1 MHKFIFHADPG
12 HGWLAVKR
20 SLIERL
26 DLLTQISTCS
36 YQRGGTVYLEEDCDA
51 NRLLHALKER
61 GEEYTI
67 ETRHTNERSPIRSY
81 PHFSAKHAPFEP
93 EPQMFVEYN
102 DEKYRIEYRYKR
114 GRWAVT
120 RLRDGLLMA
129 MRPWQLQRAQ
139 RCA

>member
-12 HGWLAVKR
+12 HGWLAAKR

-51 NRLLHALKER
+51 NRLLHALKAL

-67 ETRHTNERSPIRSY
+67 ETRHTDDRSPIRSY
-81 PHFSAKHAPFEP
+81 PHFSAKHAPFAP
-93 EPQMFVEYN
+93 KPQMLVEYN
-102 DEKYRIEYRYKR
+102 DEKYRVEFRMH

-120 RLRDGLLMA
+120 RIRDGLLMS
-129 MRPWQLQRAQ
+129 MRAWQMQRA
-139 RCA
+139 RRV